1 VTQFTDNNTVLAL
14 TLYAAFTATRCI
26 IFMCTTVRSYVAK
39 NATSSKFHV
48 DDPGGN
54 FSAYDNVK
62 EKKHQQSRLTISAWH
77 YVKKLAAKTI
87 DTTVKMHG
95 QLITAPLYM
104 TVNSSHN
111 FRGFLGV
118 MS

>member
-1 VTQFTDNNTVLAL
+1 M
-14 TLYAAFTATRCI
+14 CI
-26 IFMCTTVRSYVAK
+26 TVRSYVAK

-54 FSAYDNVK
+54 FSAYYNVK
-62 EKKHQQSRLTISAWH
+62 EKKRRSTSKVDSRFQHGIMQ
-77 YVKKLAAKTI
+77 KKLAAKTI

-104 TVNSSHN
+104 TVNSSHS
-111 FRGFLGV
+111 FRRFLGV